1 MKIIKSGSFIS
12 IPSGSISV
20 ITPSGSILSE
30 GYKFSLIPRE
40 YPTSSSLLSLELRN
54 QLLDRLTYPSFSW
67 IIDEDYLNIFI
78 PTGSL
83 RVSEKFEFTLNS
95 DNDVLYKGLMM
106 MVDANKDIQNYK
118 HATINNDKITF

>member
-1 MKIIKSGSFIS
+1 MKIIKSGSLNT
-12 IPSGSISV
+12 IPSGSIS
-20 ITPSGSILSE
+20 SGSILSE
-30 GYKFSLIPRE
+30 GYKFSLVPRE